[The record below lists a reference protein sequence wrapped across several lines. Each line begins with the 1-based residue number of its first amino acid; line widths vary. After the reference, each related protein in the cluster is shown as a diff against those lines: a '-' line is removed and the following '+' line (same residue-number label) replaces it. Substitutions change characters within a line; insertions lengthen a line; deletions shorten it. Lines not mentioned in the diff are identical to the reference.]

1 MSLNTLEKVLWDLSV
16 DRDSKK
22 QFAADPQSFVSRYPL
37 DTQEKQM
44 VLKFDVKAMAALGVS
59 TMLTMGYWMQVE
71 GSRDMG
77 EYLRR
82 MRT

>member
-1 MSLNTLEKVLWDLSV
+1 MSVNVLEKILWDLSV

-22 QFAADPQSFVSRYPL
+22 RFAADPQSFVSRYLL
-37 DTQEKQM
+37 DEREQQM
-44 VLKFDVKAMAALGVS
+44 VLNFDVKAMAAAGVS

-71 GSRDMG
+71 GSRDMD

-82 MRT
+82 MSS